1 LAITTVDGVV
11 AAEVA
16 GNAQV
21 LNWSKIATWTGV
33 AGANWSL
40 WSVPGSGGT
49 GAFGSDEDDRQV
61 TSATTGA
68 LPFAN
73 AAVNTTLHIRY
84 GNAACRVASGSGTL
98 YIVDRLLDWTGIET
112 NTAVTQTM
120 TSDTGLSRYSGT
132 SAAGNVLWYEV
143 STATALGAT
152 PATVTTIYT
161 DQAGD
166 AGTTPAVSLIVSA
179 AQFRIPTA
187 SPFIPLASGD
197 SGIRSITSVT
207 LSADMGGGAGATITA
222 VIGRVLATIPVDEAW
237 RTFERDLVLQIP
249 ALPRVYDSAAIS
261 FLWQADAAANNPVFS
276 GELRLVNG

>member
-1 LAITTVDGVV
+1 VAITSVDDVI

-16 GNAQV
+16 GDTQT

-73 AAVNTTLHIRY
+73 AAANTTLHIRY
-84 GNAACRVASGSGTL
+84 GNAACRVASGTGTL
-98 YIVDRLLDWTGIET
+98 YVVDRLLDWTGIEATT
-112 NTAVTQTM
+112 NATQTQ

-132 SAAGNVLWYEV
+132 AAAGNVLWFEV
-143 STATALGAT
+143 DTSTALGAT

-161 DQAGD
+161 DQDGN
-166 AGTTPAVSLIVSA
+166 AGTTPAVSLITSA

-187 SPFIPLASGD
+187 MPFIPLAAGD

-207 LSADMGGGAGATITA
+207 LSADMGTPSATICA

-249 ALPRVYDSAAIS
+249 GPPRVYDSAAIS
-261 FLWQADAAANNPVFS
+261 FLWQADAAANNPVFT